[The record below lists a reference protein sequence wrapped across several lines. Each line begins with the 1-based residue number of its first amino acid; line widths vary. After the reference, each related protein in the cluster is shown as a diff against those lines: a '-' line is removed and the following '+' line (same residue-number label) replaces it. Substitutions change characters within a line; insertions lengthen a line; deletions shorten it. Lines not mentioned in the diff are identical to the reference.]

1 MSYNDFLIPLR
12 ERFLDTFSGS
22 DRTEI
27 LNSHSAS
34 NTELIDG
41 DPAAELVDLL
51 HEVLSSGLTDHGENV
66 DYAALRANTLYQHFR
81 RCTAKLRAFDPST
94 LPNQNARL
102 AFWINLYNTLVL
114 DGVIALGITRSV
126 MERRAGIIFFRQA
139 AYVVGGQRLSCDDIE
154 HGILRANRGHPFYPG
169 KQFQSSDPRLNWV
182 VKPSDVRVHF
192 VLNCASRSCPPI
204 RGYSRENLA
213 SQLDFATRSYLAAD
227 VEILPEENAI
237 YLSSIFKWFAAD
249 FGGRVGIIEFVLSH
263 VSNKR
268 ELLWLSK
275 EQDRVGLR
283 YKPYDW
289 NLNGRA

>member
-192 VLNCASRSCPPI
+192 VLNCARRFVRIHARTWLHNWTLRRVVISQPMWRFCRKKTRFI
-204 RGYSRENLA
+204 FRLYSN
-213 SQLDFATRSYLAAD
+213 
-227 VEILPEENAI
+227 
-237 YLSSIFKWFAAD
+237 
-249 FGGRVGIIEFVLSH
+249 
-263 VSNKR
+263 
-268 ELLWLSK
+268 
-275 EQDRVGLR
+275 GLQQISA
-283 YKPYDW
+283 
-289 NLNGRA
+289 GA